1 MARKRT
7 STFGSVRKLRS
18 GRQQACYW
26 HEGKRHIADHTFDT
40 KADAA
45 AWLATIRTDI
55 GRGGW
60 IDPQAGRVTVAEL
73 GKEWLEG
80 DPSKRRRS
88 MIRDEQILRL
98 HIGPT
103 LGSVPIASVTKAR
116 VQRLVNAWVAAEQ
129 APRTVHRQY
138 ATLHALFAYAVGNDL
153 IGRSPCRGIKL
164 PEVPPLRRTPVTP
177 EAVALLVE
185 AVDVVYQ
192 AMVWVGA
199 VLGLRWGEVA
209 GLRVQDLDL
218 LGRTLTVDFQLD
230 EQRELVEV
238 KSGAGRRTLTMPRAL
253 VDVLSVHL
261 ARAGLTA
268 ANGDSLIFTAADGG
282 PLSYTNWRRRTWL
295 PAIEKAGLPDVDFHD
310 LRRAAAT
317 ALVRLGVD
325 VKTAQ
330 TRLGHSDVRLTL
342 EVYAQATTEGD
353 LEAADRLGERFFA
366 LQPAEPTRKLHRQ
379 K

>member
-1 MARKRT
+1 VVAAT
-7 STFGSVRKLRS
+7 SGQR
-18 GRQQACYW
+18 
-26 HEGKRHIADHTFDT
+26 
-40 KADAA
+40 
-45 AWLATIRTDI
+45 LATTPNETVLVHVAAPFVTHASAQTIWTRTRL
-55 GRGGW
+55 RGNRAH
-60 IDPQAGRVTVAEL
+60 DARRPPTVACGAL
-73 GKEWLEG
+73 NHISSREG
-80 DPSKRRRS
+80 PPASN
-88 MIRDEQILRL
+88 LL
-98 HIGPT
+98 H
-103 LGSVPIASVTKAR
+103 
-116 VQRLVNAWVAAEQ
+116 
-129 APRTVHRQY
+129 
-138 ATLHALFAYAVGNDL
+138 DL

-185 AVDVVYQ
+185 VVDVVYQ
-192 AMVWVGA
+192 AMVLVGA

-268 ANGDSLIFTAADGG
+268 ANGDSLVFTAADGG

-310 LRRAAAT
+310 LRRAAAI

-366 LQPAEPTRKLHRQ
+366 LQPAGPARKLHRQ